1 MNYHTRFTD
10 NFDFLNVEERQ
21 VFAEGTDAV
30 VKCPAHFGNP
40 AVASM
45 FWIVDSTNQLIL
57 TATDKYINEND
68 QLTIRNIRIEDSGT
82 FQCSL
87 RRLDPHEVITK
98 TIQVEVRPQS
108 EYLPKI
114 TDLRRRVIVPYGQPL
129 ELPCQ
134 LEEPRDNVNYSWTI
148 QTEFE
153 HDHLVNTESIL
164 HRNRRQFLGGI
175 YTCRAENQFG
185 YDIADFAV
193 NIDGKFNS

>member
-1 MNYHTRFTD
+1 MYVSFTD
-10 NFDFLNVEERQ
+10 DFGFLNVEERQ
-21 VFAEGTDAV
+21 VFIEGTDAV
-30 VKCPAHFGNP
+30 VKCPAHFGSP
-40 AVASM
+40 AVATM
-45 FWIVDSTNQLIL
+45 FWINNTNLYIQP
-57 TATDKYINEND
+57 TNEKYMAEND
-68 QLTIRNIRIEDSGT
+68 QLTIQNIRMEDSGT

-87 RRLDPHEVITK
+87 VRQNPHRVITK

-108 EYLPKI
+108 EYVPKI
-114 TDLRRRVIVPYGQPL
+114 TDLRRRVTVPYGQPL

-153 HDHLVNTESIL
+153 HDHLVNAESIL

-193 NIDGKFNS
+193 YIDGKFNS